1 MSCQVNTSGQC
12 QLRNKKTPIIVLLPT
27 DSVIVDN
34 PVFMNAERGHFPSSP
49 LFNVGTYYKQRDEEP
64 AA

>member
-1 MSCQVNTSGQC
+1 VPIAKQ
-12 QLRNKKTPIIVLLPT
+12 KKTPIIVLLPT
-27 DSVIVDN
+27 DSVIVDH